1 MLFAGRNGA
10 ALRLTQAALIMVI
23 LITGILLFPVRQYH
37 VQAPEGTQNLDDMA
51 VHDVQ
56 AERTGS

>member
-1 MLFAGRNGA
+1 VLFARRNGA

-23 LITGILLFPVRQYH
+23 LITGILLFPVRQYP
-37 VQAPEGTQNLDDMA
+37 VQAPEWTQNLDDMA

>member
-1 MLFAGRNGA
+1 MLFTRRNGA

-23 LITGILLFPVRQYH
+23 LITGILFFPVRQYL
-37 VQAPEGTQNLDDMA
+37 VQAPEWTQGLDDMA

>member
-1 MLFAGRNGA
+1 MLFARRNGA

-23 LITGILLFPVRQYH
+23 LITGILLFPVRQYP
-37 VQAPEGTQNLDDMA
+37 VQAPEWTQNLDDMA